1 VQPDNWW
8 LAVLDADTFLAVV
21 TSTPLV
27 AVDLVLVR
35 GGCEVLLGL
44 RNNRPAQGFW
54 FVPGG
59 RILKNEPIQ
68 TALARVASN
77 ELGLQLGALRQPPQL
92 LGAFEHFYPDCFAGS
107 AEAVGVTTHYVVLG
121 HLVQVPADFVVPGLD
136 AQHAELRW
144 WSLAE
149 AQASSAV
156 HRFTKDYL
164 DSVLLSNK

>member
-1 VQPDNWW
+1 M
-8 LAVLDADTFLAVV
+8 LSAETFLGVV
-21 TSTPLV
+21 SATPLV
-27 AVDLVLVR
+27 AVDLVVVR
-35 GGCEVLLGL
+35 GGTEVLLGL

-77 ELGLQLGALRQPPQL
+77 ELGLQLGALPQLPQL

-107 AEAVGVTTHYVVLG
+107 AETVGVSTHYVVLG
-121 HLVQVPADFVVPGLD
+121 HLVQVHADFVVPGLD

-144 WSLAE
+144 WPLAE
-149 AQASSAV
+149 AQASPVV
-156 HRFTKDYL
+156 HRFTKDYMG
-164 DSVLLSNK
+164 SVLLLNK

>member
-1 VQPDNWW
+1 M
-8 LAVLDADTFLAVV
+8 LTAKSFLNIVEA
-21 TSTPLV
+21 TPLV

-35 GGCEVLLGL
+35 DGCEVLLGL

-77 ELGLQLGALRQPPQL
+77 ELGLQLCALPQPPQL
-92 LGAFEHFYPDCFAGS
+92 IGAFEHFYPDCFAGS
-107 AEAVGVTTHYVVLG
+107 AEAVGVSTHYVVLG
-121 HLVQVPADFVVPGLD
+121 HLLQVPADFVVPGLD

-144 WSLAE
+144 WPLTEAE
-149 AQASSAV
+149 AASAV

-164 DSVLLSNK
+164 DSFLLLYKKLLTQ